1 MDIGTGIALL
11 GGAKILEKVLG
22 PTAEYLG
29 TGIQTFAEKRVDNI
43 ASIFQRSAQR
53 LEGTTENE
61 GKPADPLMLRSILD
75 YGSYVHDELVQE
87 YLAGLLISSRSDAN
101 RDNRSA
107 IWARTV
113 EQMSTYQIRT
123 HYLFFSIIRKIYLG
137 TNANIGLQ
145 AIREK
150 HQTYLSLPMYA
161 ENVLDGTEDELTS
174 IVGIVQDTVHG
185 LERLG
190 LIGKNF
196 AFGTIQS
203 VNEYSH
209 SVKAELPGIVMQPSV
224 FGAQLFL
231 GISGIKEGANE
242 ILSRDAKIPELVEIK
257 YLDGHFFSMPY
268 D

>member
-11 GGAKILEKVLG
+11 GSAKVLEKVLG

-29 TGIQTFAEKRVDNI
+29 TGIQTFAKKRVENI
-43 ASIFQRSAQR
+43 ASIFRRSAQR
-53 LEGTTENE
+53 LEGATENE
-61 GKPADPLMLRSILD
+61 GMPADPLMLRSILD
-75 YGSYVHDELVQE
+75 YGSFINDELIQE

-123 HYLFFSIIRKIYLG
+123 HYLFYSIIRKLYLG

-150 HQTYLSLPMYA
+150 HQTYLSLPLYT
-161 ENVLDGTEDELTS
+161 ENVLEGKEEELFNL
-174 IVGIVQDTVHG
+174 VGIVQDTVHG

-190 LIGKNF
+190 LIGTNF
-196 AFGTIQS
+196 VFGSIQS

-231 GISGIKEGANE
+231 GISGSKEGANE
-242 ILSRDAKIPELVEIK
+242 ILSQEAKIPELVEIK
-257 YLDGHFFSMPY
+257 YMNGQFFNMPY
-268 D
+268 E